1 MKKILLIVALLFSA
15 TILAACNTERG
26 YSDCEN
32 PDGTQAC
39 WSADDENFRW
49 EEDAVISIGVDNDTM
64 GAALVEKWDA
74 DFPAL
79 AGKLEFRNYGSANGA
94 NSGVQGIQDSQG
106 EAPDVALV
114 IDNEVTGRVGSL
126 LPLHE
131 YFQDLGAAQTLNSAF
146 TEINATANTYYL
158 PAFYDGMTFSWNETM
173 LTQFGVDLTDANE
186 DGLPDAIDTW
196 EKIFAWA
203 NEWETLAERP
213 TFTYT
218 KADDTVVNNKILEVF
233 PISLDEPWSGYSSLT
248 AGGWQLFPEG
258 DMTAPGFDDAEFRT
272 GLEFI
277 KAFSETSMSVDD
289 TGAKKPASSMGWRWD
304 SYLDGAYPFSLVGTW
319 MDVQSKVDEN
329 NLTFRFSPMPTYN
342 GVQLTPLMKTK
353 GFVIN
358 GFTEAP
364 SAASEVLRWVYTKEV
379 MELVV
384 ETSTYLPALEAD
396 AAIFPEIEQAWK
408 AEFSLGMALN
418 RLEPGGTLPEA
429 ATIRAMDVYYVIGIT
444 DYYKAVWDG
453 DETPASAQTAIVSA
467 AQAWITANNVAA

>member
-79 AGKLEFRNYGSANGA
+79 AGKLEFRNYGSANGP

-126 LPLHE
+126 LTLHE
-131 YFQDLGAAQTLNSAF
+131 YFADLGLEQTLNSAF
-146 TEINATANTYYL
+146 TEINATANTYFL
-158 PAFYDGMTFSWNETM
+158 PAFYDGMSFSWNQTM
-173 LTQFGVDLTDANE
+173 LEALDVDLTDSNG
-186 DGLPDAIDTW
+186 DGLPDALDTW
-196 EKIFAWA
+196 EKIFAWS
-203 NEWETLAERP
+203 ETFTARP
-213 TFTYT
+213 TFSYT
-218 KADDTVVNNKILEVF
+218 RADSTVVTRDILEFF
-233 PISLDEPWSGYSSLT
+233 PISLDEPWSGYSSVT
-248 AGGWQLFPEG
+248 AGGWQLFASG
-258 DMTAPGFDDAEFRT
+258 DMTQPGFDEASFRA

-277 KAFSETSMSVDD
+277 QAFAASNMSVDD
-289 TGAKKPASSMGWRWD
+289 TGAKKDADAMGWRWD
-304 SYLDGAYPFSLVGTW
+304 DYLDGAYPFSLVGTW
-319 MDVQSKVDEN
+319 MDVQSKVDAN
-329 NLTFRFSPMPTYN
+329 NLTFRFSPMPTFN

-364 SAASEVLRWVYTKEV
+364 SAASEVLRWVYTKDV
-379 MELVV
+379 MELIV

-396 AAIFPEIEQAWK
+396 AAIFPNIAQAWK
-408 AEFSLGMALN
+408 TEFSVGMSLN
-418 RLEPGGTLPEA
+418 TLEPGGTLPNA

-444 DYYKAVWDG
+444 DYYKAVWNG
-453 DETPASAQTAIVSA
+453 TETPTTAQAAIVSA
-467 AQAWITANNVAA
+467 ANAWIQENNVAS